1 LFDSKQKDSSQY
13 FLEVYH
19 AANGCQAETL
29 PGPTKNSRDS
39 GGLKNLARKIL
50 QRVWSTGFWGIRKRP
65 ENFLAFAA
73 EQARLIPGNRR
84 EHSSFNEGKN
94 AV

>member
-1 LFDSKQKDSSQY
+1 MGDT
-13 FLEVYH
+13 E
-19 AANGCQAETL
+19 
-29 PGPTKNSRDS
+29 
-39 GGLKNLARKIL
+39 
-50 QRVWSTGFWGIRKRP
+50 RKRP